1 MTEQYF
7 LRQVWR
13 PYDKITTADGVPG
26 KVLGV
31 SFTTKSVRAFISGA
45 PEWVSCTLIE
55 THTTGKGADG
65 DDVAIIEELHNKVL
79 NQSDE
84 INRLREEKKALAEK
98 ISKNYLGD
106 LLRAVNL
113 MEQGLREKK
122 HKMDQIDSGLKQIQ
136 DALAKMESDDD

>member
-1 MTEQYF
+1 MTEQEF
-7 LRQVWR
+7 QTQVWR
-13 PYDKITTADGVPG
+13 PYDKITTAEGVPG

-65 DDVAIIEELHNKVL
+65 DDLSIIEDLHNKVM
-79 NQSDE
+79 NQTSE
-84 INRLREEKKALAEK
+84 IERLREEKKLLAEK

-113 MEQGLREKK
+113 MQQGLQEKK
-122 HKMDQIDSGLKQIQ
+122 KKMDQIDSGLKQIQ
-136 DALAKMESDDD
+136 DALEKMEQEP

>member
-1 MTEQYF
+1 MTEQEF
-7 LRQVWR
+7 QTQVWR
-13 PYDKITTADGVPG
+13 PYDKITTAEGVPG

-55 THTTGKGADG
+55 THTTGKGGDAD
-65 DDVAIIEELHNKVL
+65 DSAIIEDLHNKVL
-79 NQSDE
+79 NQTSE
-84 INRLREEKKALAEK
+84 IERLREEKKLLAEK

-113 MEQGLREKK
+113 MQQGLQEKK
-122 HKMDQIDSGLKQIQ
+122 KKMDQIDSGLKQIQ
-136 DALAKMESDDD
+136 DALEKMEQEP